1 MEMWEQK
8 GRTEKGVKGVG
19 VGAGFISSEIKVK
32 QRCPYVLRLLL
43 SVNNS
48 SGLMCGIAEV
58 RSSPGRLQFF
68 HGRREADP
76 SVIQLITC
84 NPPNYTAS
92 MELFRKERKG

>member
-8 GRTEKGVKGVG
+8 GRTEKGVKGVA
-19 VGAGFISSEIKVK
+19 VGTGFISSEIKVK
-32 QRCPYVLRLLL
+32 QRWPCVLRLL
-43 SVNNS
+43 SVSNS

-84 NPPNYTAS
+84 NPPNYTVS